1 MSRLSKN
8 SYLTTVCA
16 YWYQLLGLDYVWKPD
31 LMLKKICS
39 CPLNIHGDLQIF
51 NKLHL
56 QTPGAN
62 SINLSSFKKNSFLL
76 YFSFLSLIFGIQSL
90 VPNHLCVPVTCV
102 QSFWIQSIVST
113 SSHFESSLLS
123 SIVSS
128 HFESSHFVSS
138 HFESS
143 HFVSSHSVSS
153 LFCPVYTTDEF
164 CLKKHYIT

>member
-1 MSRLSKN
+1 MH
-8 SYLTTVCA
+8 TG
-16 YWYQLLGLDYVWKPD
+16 GLDYVWKPD

-102 QSFWIQSIVST
+102 QSFWIQSIVS
-113 SSHFESSLLS
+113 SHFESSLLCPVILCPS
-123 SIVSS
+123 FWIQSFCVQSFWVQSFCVQSFCVKSIL
-128 HFESSHFVSS
+128 
-138 HFESS
+138 
-143 HFVSSHSVSS
+143 SS
-153 LFCPVYTTDEF
+153 LHNRWILF
-164 CLKKHYIT
+164 KKALY